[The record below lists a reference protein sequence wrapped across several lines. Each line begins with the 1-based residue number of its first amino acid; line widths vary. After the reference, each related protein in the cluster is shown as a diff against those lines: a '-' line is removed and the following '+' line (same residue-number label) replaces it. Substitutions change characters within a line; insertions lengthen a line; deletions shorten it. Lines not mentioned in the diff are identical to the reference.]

1 VPRSTQTSKPD
12 PGAVRYRVRDIALGH
27 TLSGLF
33 GVNMLFVALILLLPV
48 IMIVWAAFV
57 DSVFISFPAEGFTL
71 RWVKAAI
78 EYPAF
83 RSGFI
88 VSLQV
93 ALGTAIIGVLL
104 GGAASLA
111 LVRGGFPGRNLL
123 TVLLVSPLMVPN
135 IVLGVA
141 LYLFFI
147 WVTDFFATGLVSGV
161 SGLILAHLLLTV
173 PYSVRLI
180 SSTLVGVDRSVEES
194 AASLGASPG
203 VVFWRI
209 TLPQMRAGI
218 LAAAVFSFIISFENV
233 ELSLLLVGPGE
244 TTLPIAL
251 MQYLEFKMDPTVAAA
266 SMLQILVIGALL
278 LITERFV
285 TLGRVV

>member
-1 VPRSTQTSKPD
+1 MRASDVSGNS
-12 PGAVRYRVRDIALGH
+12 AARYRLRDIALRC

-33 GVNMLFVALILLLPV
+33 GINMLFVGLVLLLPV
-48 IMIVWAAFV
+48 VMIVWAAFV
-57 DSVFISFPAEGFTL
+57 DSVFIRFPAEGFTL
-71 RWVKAAI
+71 RWITAAV

-83 RSGFI
+83 RSGFV

-93 ALGTAIIGVLL
+93 ALGTAFLGVLL

-111 LVRGGFPGRNLL
+111 LVRGRFPGRNLL
-123 TVLLVSPLMVPN
+123 TMLLVSPLMVPN

-147 WVTDFFATGLVSGV
+147 QVTDFLDTGLVSGT

-180 SSTLVGVDRSVEES
+180 SSTLVGVDRSIEES
-194 AASLGASPG
+194 AASLGASPA

-218 LAAAVFSFIISFENV
+218 LASAVFGFIISFENV
-233 ELSLLLVGPGE
+233 ELSLLLVGPGN

-266 SMLQILVIGALL
+266 SMLQVLVIGAILFL
-278 LITERFV
+278 SERFIK
-285 TLGRVV
+285 LGRVV